1 MPRTRQP
8 VDYRLL
14 NKVSRYYY
22 ESDLSEEQIATRL
35 HLSRSKVSRILKQAR
50 EVGVIQIS
58 IISPSG
64 ICPDLEQQLEERFNL
79 REAYVVDVF
88 DPGSQESVTRALG
101 AAAAHHLQDTMREG
115 DVIGFS
121 WGSTLSAMALSIRPQ
136 KYMDNHVVQLIGGL
150 GPPNS
155 ESHATGLCRRVAI
168 FLNCDV
174 TLLPAPGIM
183 ANQQAKEAVLM
194 DTYVRNAIDMFSRV
208 NLAYV
213 GIGTPSPNSVVLRD
227 GSIISFSQLEKIK
240 AQGGVGDIALRFYD
254 AQGKPIHSPVDDLV
268 IGITLEELKNIDTV
282 VGVSGG
288 PEKVTSVKAA
298 LLGGYI
304 NVLVTDQLTAQ
315 RIIE

>member
-8 VDYRLL
+8 IDYRLL

-22 ESDLSEEQIATRL
+22 ESNLSEEQIANRL

-50 EVGVIQIS
+50 EVGVVQIN

-64 ICPDLEQQLEERFNL
+64 IFPELEHQLEEKFNL

-88 DPGSQESVTRALG
+88 DPTSQEIVTRALG
-101 AAAAHHLQDTMREG
+101 SAAAHHLQDTMRDG
-115 DVIGFS
+115 DIIGFS
-121 WGSTLSAMALSIRPQ
+121 WGSTLSAMASSIRPQ
-136 KYMDNHVVQLIGGL
+136 RYMNNQVVQLIGGL

-155 ESHATGLCRRVAI
+155 ESHATGLCRRVAM
-168 FLNCDV
+168 FLNCDL

-183 ANQQAKEAVLM
+183 ANLEAKNAVLM
-194 DTYVRNAIDMFSRV
+194 DIHVKNALSMFSQV

-213 GIGTPSPNSVVLRD
+213 GIGAPTQNSVTIRD
-227 GSIISFSQLEKIK
+227 GSIITPEELEDFKK
-240 AQGGVGDIALRFYD
+240 RGGVGDIALRFYN

-268 IGITLEELKNIDTV
+268 IGISLDELIAINTV

-288 PEKVTSVKAA
+288 PEKTTSIKAA
-298 LLGGYI
+298 LLGGYLD
-304 NVLVTDQLTAQ
+304 VLITDQLTAQ
-315 RIIE
+315 TILE

>member
-22 ESDLSEEQIATRL
+22 ESDLSEEQIASRL
-35 HLSRSKVSRILKQAR
+35 HISRSKVSRILKQAR

-58 IISPSG
+58 IVSPSG
-64 ICPDLEQQLEERFNL
+64 IYPELEQQLEEKFNL

-88 DPGSQESVTRALG
+88 DPASQESVTRALG
-101 AAAAHHLQDTMREG
+101 AAAAHHLQDTMSEG

-121 WGSTLSAMALSIRPQ
+121 WGSTLSAMAFSIRPQ
-136 KYMDNHVVQLIGGL
+136 RYMDNHIVQLIGGL

-183 ANQQAKEAVLM
+183 ANHQAKEAVLM
-194 DTYVRNAIDMFSRV
+194 DTYVRNAMEMFSKV
-208 NLAYV
+208 SLAYV
-213 GIGTPSPNSVVLRD
+213 GIGTPSPDSVILRD
-227 GSIISFSQLEKIK
+227 GSIISASQLDEIK
-240 AQGGVGDIALRFYD
+240 AQGGVGDIALRFFD
-254 AQGKPIHSPVDDLV
+254 AQGKPIMTPVDDLV
-268 IGITLEELKNIDTV
+268 IGITLDELKEIETV

-288 PEKVTSVKAA
+288 PEKTTSVKAA
-298 LLGGYI
+298 LLGGHV
-304 NVLVTDQLTAQ
+304 NVLITDQLTAQ
-315 RIIE
+315 KILE